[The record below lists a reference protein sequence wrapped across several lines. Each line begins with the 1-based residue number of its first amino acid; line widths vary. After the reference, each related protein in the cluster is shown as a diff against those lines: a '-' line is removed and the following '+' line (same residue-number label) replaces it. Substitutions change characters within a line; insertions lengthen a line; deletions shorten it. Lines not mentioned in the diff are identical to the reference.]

1 MEIVIAIPARMES
14 SRLPGK
20 VLKDISG
27 KPMLLR
33 VIERCRLAK
42 CTHKIVLCT
51 DSDQIANE
59 ASDWNVNDIIKTS
72 SECKSGSE
80 RIGSVAQALV
90 GHQKL
95 NQSLIIN
102 VQADQPFIDPLIIDK
117 IAQRFIDTKEEV
129 ITPVYPLAPINIH
142 DPNHVKVLISF
153 TDKAIY
159 FSRSAIPHVRDLP
172 RDRWHEKVTYW
183 GHIGVYGFR
192 GDILANWNNFPFS
205 LLEDSERLEHLRL
218 IESGI
223 PISILKV
230 DTQSLSV
237 DTPEQL
243 EQAQKLAINF

>member
-20 VLKDISG
+20 VLKDILG

-42 CTHKIVLCT
+42 CTNKIVLCT

-59 ASDWNVNDIIKTS
+59 ASCWNVDDIIKTS
-72 SECKSGSE
+72 VECKSGSE

-90 GHQKL
+90 GDNQL
-95 NQSLIIN
+95 NKSLIIN
-102 VQADQPFIDPLIIDK
+102 VQGDQPFIDPLIIDK
-117 IAQRFIDTKEEV
+117 IAQQFIDNQPEIV
-129 ITPVYPLAPINIH
+129 TPVYPLPPINIH
-142 DPNHVKVLISF
+142 DPNHVKVLVSSS
-153 TDKAIY
+153 DKAIY
-159 FSRSAIPHVRDLP
+159 FSRSAIPHVRDLHK
-172 RDRWHEKVTYW
+172 DRWHEKVTYW

-192 GDILANWNNFPFS
+192 GDIIANWNNFPS
-205 LLEDSERLEHLRL
+205 SILEDSERLEHLRL

-223 PISILKV
+223 PISVFKV
-230 DTQSLSV
+230 DSQSLSV